1 MLRKSDLGTGVRLEL
16 PPFDSQ
22 SPARFIRLI
31 NIVESSPDKGTEY
44 WMDETG
50 LTWADHY
57 LLNHAR
63 LAEDTPVALT
73 NERKSTHGDWMEQSR
88 VFDNLNYQLTISH
101 NWEKLNNMQRA
112 ALINIV
118 QKISRIVSGD
128 PNHEDHWDD
137 IAGYAFLG
145 KGRHK

>member
-1 MLRKSDLGTGVRLEL
+1 MLRKSDLKKGVKLEL
-16 PPFDSQ
+16 PPYSSND
-22 SPARFIRLI
+22 PASIITLSHISER
-31 NIVESSPDKGTEY
+31 SSDGGTEF
-44 WMDETG
+44 WSDTIG
-50 LTWADHY
+50 RPWADHY

-63 LAEDTPVALT
+63 LAEDAPVALT
-73 NERKSTHGDWMEQSR
+73 NERKSTHGDWMEQSS
-88 VFDNLNYQLTISH
+88 VFDNLNYQLATSR

-145 KGRHK
+145 KGGHK

>member
-57 LLNHAR
+57 LLNHGR
-63 LAEDTPVALT
+63 LVDDAPVALT

-88 VFDNLNYQLTISH
+88 VFDNLNYQLATSH

-145 KGRHK
+145 KGWHK